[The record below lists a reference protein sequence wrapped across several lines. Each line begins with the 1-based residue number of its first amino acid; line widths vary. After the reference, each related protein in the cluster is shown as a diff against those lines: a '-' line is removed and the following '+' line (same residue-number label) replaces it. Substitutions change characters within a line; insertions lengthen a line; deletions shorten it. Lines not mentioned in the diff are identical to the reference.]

1 MEGYVKYRPADK
13 SVWSPLS
20 TINRPRGKKVAFSS
34 AELQKLGDLL
44 TGYHFHIPDYQR
56 GYAWGDAQLEALWN
70 DLHVTVTSQAKEH
83 FTGVVLLRQLAK
95 DDISLRLVELVDGQ
109 QRVISAMT
117 LASALARRVNS
128 PGTTNKCASTSDFK
142 VSFVDNAELQTYF
155 NFWTLDDEDEAARLG
170 QDCSSYA
177 ANLKNAAQYFRERV
191 DELPDA
197 VRAREYLDVLLDR
210 FRLFVLD
217 AHPDFDIHVAFETLN
232 NRGKKLSKLELLK
245 NRLIYLTNI
254 LPGRALGLE
263 SDANEP
269 RLSGDALR
277 DQIHRAWKG
286 IYKSLGRSPV
296 TQNHDDEFLRAH
308 TVAYFGEVKDADWLE
323 NVLLNETFTATNR
336 SLTLGGVSAYVRNL
350 EQAAVWWSH
359 MHETKLMPEQHQLHL
374 ARIARIGHAYFK
386 PLMLAAYMRAAAV
399 TNEALGEP
407 RAHEAQ
413 LLPVVGLLE
422 QVERFIVLV
431 LNLSG
436 RAGHLGRT
444 YMNRLA
450 HSLLRPDPA
459 NCPWKNDGLPEMG
472 AADAIEYAQGYVK
485 AYVDNCE
492 SGESWTDP
500 RFEWEGVYSAADVV
514 REVAARLREGT
525 GYYRWPF
532 ARLLLLE
539 YEEARRQAGNK
550 PIALKWP
557 WDEFSFDKTVE
568 HIFPQTPDEEGY
580 WDRVIPIDGRAKA
593 LRKAVVN
600 SLGNLM
606 LLSNK
611 VNASVSNLPFR
622 AKNGKPCKLTSYE
635 VGSHSETQV
644 AQVYRGRDWT
654 VACIA
659 ARGIAMLKFAERR
672 WSFSLSDTP
681 NNYSSYLPYLFG
693 DKVDEICA
701 GGASDGTRVDGR
713 AFNALVDALLA

>member
-1 MEGYVKYRPADK
+1 V
-13 SVWSPLS
+13 
-20 TINRPRGKKVAFSS
+20 TFSS

-56 GYAWGDAQLEALWN
+56 GYSWGDAQLEALWN
-70 DLHVTVTSQAKEH
+70 DLHVTVTSQANEH
-83 FTGVVLLRQLAK
+83 FTGVVLLRQLAG
-95 DDISLRLVELVDGQ
+95 DNAPVPLVELVDGQ

-117 LASALARRVNS
+117 LASALARRAKPAEVDGNRA
-128 PGTTNKCASTSDFK
+128 CAPNFS
-142 VSFVDNAELQTYF
+142 VCFVDNAELQTYF
-155 NFWTLDDEDEAARLG
+155 NFWALRDESEAARLG

-177 ANLKNAAQYFRERV
+177 ANIKNAAQYFQKRV
-191 DELPDA
+191 DELGDT

-217 AHPDFDIHVAFETLN
+217 AHPDFDVHVAFETLN

-245 NRLIYLTNI
+245 NRLIYLTNV
-254 LPGRALGLE
+254 LPGRAGSGDE
-263 SDANEP
+263 FDASEP
-269 RLSGDALR
+269 RMSGVALR

-286 IYKSLGRSPV
+286 IYKSLGRSPA

-308 TVAYFGEVKDADWLE
+308 TVAYFGEVKDADWVE
-323 NVLLNETFTATNR
+323 DVLLNETFTATNV
-336 SLTLGGVSAYVRNL
+336 SLTLASMSMYIRNL
-350 EQAAVWWSH
+350 EQAAVWWAH
-359 MHETKLMPEQHQLHL
+359 MHETKLMPKQHQLQL

-386 PLMLAAYMRAAAV
+386 PLILAAYMRAAAISS
-399 TNEALGEP
+399 EAIAEP
-407 RAHEAQ
+407 RAHEAL
-413 LLPVVGLLE
+413 LLPVVALLE
-422 QVERFIVLV
+422 QVERFIVLI

-459 NCPWKNDGLPEMG
+459 NCPWKNDGLPEME
-472 AADAIEYAQGYVK
+472 AREAIDYVQGYVK
-485 AYVDNCE
+485 AYIENCE
-492 SGESWTDP
+492 VGDSWSDP
-500 RFEWEGVYSAADVV
+500 RFEWQGAFSAPDVQ
-514 REVAARLREGT
+514 REVATRLRENT

-568 HIFPQTPDEEGY
+568 HIFPQTADDEGY
-580 WDRVIPIDGRAKA
+580 WGKAIPIDGRAKA
-593 LRKAVVN
+593 LRKAVVH

-622 AKNGKPCKLTSYE
+622 AKHGSPCKLASYE

-644 AQVYRGRDWT
+644 AQVFRGRDWT

-672 WSFSLSDTP
+672 WSFSLSNTP
-681 NNYSSYLPYLFG
+681 YNYSSYLPYLFG
-693 DKVDEICA
+693 DKADDIE
-701 GGASDGTRVDGR
+701 GGAASGGIKVDGR
-713 AFNALVDALLA
+713 AFNALVDSLLA